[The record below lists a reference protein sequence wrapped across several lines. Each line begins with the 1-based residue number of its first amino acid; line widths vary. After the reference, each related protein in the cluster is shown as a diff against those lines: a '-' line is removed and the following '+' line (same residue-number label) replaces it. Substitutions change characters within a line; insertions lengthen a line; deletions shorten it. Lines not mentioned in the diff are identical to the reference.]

1 MKVSP
6 FTVVDA
12 ALRYD
17 LGRAIPALKGLT
29 AAVNVSNLFDHEY
42 VSACATATKC
52 FYGSGRT
59 VIGTL
64 TYRW

>member
-1 MKVSP
+1 MYK
-6 FTVVDA
+6 
-12 ALRYD
+12 RQD
-17 LGRAIPALKGLT
+17 LGQAIPSLKGLT
-29 AAVNVSNLFDHEY
+29 AAINASNLFDREY

-52 FYGSGRT
+52 FYGAGRT

>member
-1 MKVSP
+1 M
-6 FTVVDA
+6 
-12 ALRYD
+12 RYD
-17 LGRAIPALKGLT
+17 LGQAIPSLKGLT
-29 AAVNVSNLFDHEY
+29 AGINASNLFDREY

-52 FYGSGRT
+52 FYGAGRT